1 MLFGE
6 LLADW
11 QPVAPAANKVL
22 ALGGLVLEFG
32 AVAAAKA
39 TAVVVASDGADN
51 DVTVI
56 ESCNSD
62 AFGGNSK

>member
-1 MLFGE
+1 M
-6 LLADW
+6 
-11 QPVAPAANKVL
+11 L
-22 ALGGLVLEFG
+22 ALGGLVVEFG

-51 DVTVI
+51 DVTVD
-56 ESCNSD
+56 SCNND